1 MSDFDGINH
10 SLQVIEKVDYIVPQ
24 RIREAC
30 IARMCN
36 YKEAAERCGIDCVEF
51 GLMANGHKEI
61 PKEYIFHLMKGLDFP
76 KNFFY
81 KIRWERV

>member
-1 MSDFDGINH
+1 MSNFDGINH
-10 SLQVIEKVDYIVPQ
+10 PPQVIEKVNYIVPE

-30 IARMCN
+30 TARMYN
-36 YKEAAERCGIDCVEF
+36 YKQAAEKCGIDHVEF

-61 PKEYIFHLMKGLDFP
+61 PKEYIFHLMKGLDFS
-76 KNFFY
+76 KSFFY